1 MFSYQIV
8 EHGKPLQRVLSVS
21 EGAGDVLTELRVLMR
36 ERARQLRADPSMH
49 VVLRIGAEFRVDAAA
64 GSVFADYQMLAIDA
78 FADLV
83 RRGQEEGTVRRGLD
97 PRATGE
103 QIFAAVVGM
112 DDVSRFLSGGEDLA
126 RRSEELV
133 DLLVYGLAGDGAA
146 RAASVTTRR
155 A

>member
-1 MFSYQIV
+1 MS
-8 EHGKPLQRVLSVS
+8 
-21 EGAGDVLTELRVLMR
+21 
-36 ERARQLRADPSMH
+36 
-49 VVLRIGAEFRVDAAA
+49 
-64 GSVFADYQMLAIDA
+64 
-78 FADLV
+78 DLV